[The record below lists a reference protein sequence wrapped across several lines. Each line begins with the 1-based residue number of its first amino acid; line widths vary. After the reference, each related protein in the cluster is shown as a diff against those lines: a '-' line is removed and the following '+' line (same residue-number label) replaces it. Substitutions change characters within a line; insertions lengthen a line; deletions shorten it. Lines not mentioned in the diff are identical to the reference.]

1 MLHALLLLIF
11 VASMVAV
18 GIFVWKLT
26 KIQEAGDPKFQAKL
40 DADDAR
46 ARDGRAAKVRSMSGS
61 ISSSSDSSSSSSP
74 DSTPPA
80 SPSP

>member
-1 MLHALLLLIF
+1 MIHALLLFLF

-26 KIQEAGDPKFQAKL
+26 KIQESRDPKFQAKL

-46 ARDGRAAKVRSMSGS
+46 AHAGRAAKAQQVNTTPHT
-61 ISSSSDSSSSSSP
+61 SDSLTSSP
-74 DSTPPA
+74 ESTAPPRDK
-80 SPSP
+80 P